1 MLKTTFTTINFYKM
15 NNFSKRFTFRA
26 KLLLVLLIGLL
37 GINNQANAQGP
48 FVAATHITGEYMYG
62 NCNGNIKIRFLYQDR
77 GYWGVTKIDF
87 YYKKSDGTYTQFA
100 IAEGNWNQTHKW
112 TDAWSGSPLKLYSL
126 GSRNGNNISI
136 SDRYNE
142 GNLSYQYFVWNSVPA
157 DAIVNGQVNIYSSVN
172 FGTYSL
178 VYTSSNSGSIPVIF
192 PTLSP
197 PSSLT
202 ATNAVYCDKVK
213 LDWQSPNSFPCSYE
227 IEVYR
232 NNNKIAT
239 LPGSTV
245 TYEDLSAP
253 NGNLQYNVKAVHT
266 TGTGGKVISGSSF
279 VANGAKKPSLS
290 APSGIT
296 ATENRCDGKVAL
308 NWNYYNTNPTY
319 FHVSRST
326 SANGTYTTINDQI
339 DGGERSFLTDV
350 PARSTTY
357 YYKVGTIGDC
367 GTTFSNTGYPGSSPT
382 IPAKPTNIQAAVN
395 LANNAIV
402 VTWTDNSTD
411 ETGFNIERTILGGAG
426 STTIPVEAGVTSYTD
441 NDVSPCVR
449 YIYRVR
455 ARNNCDP
462 IGNISLTSATVT
474 INPNIANSFNTTNNK
489 LRSSKGY
496 FSNMV
501 QLEWSTANVDLLSQ
515 YRIYRKV
522 YGSSLD
528 SVLIGTAGSGEGSF
542 YDYTAISGVLYKYT
556 VIGVLTC
563 AGTPLYSN
571 HTEDIGFK
579 NAFGTVSGQITYQG
593 GFALRDAKVLVTPSS
608 ATFLGSSIALSSG
621 GSLSVPA
628 SNILTFTNGITLEA
642 WFRSNNTTGNKT
654 LVNLTSGL
662 KTARIGLQGDKIV
675 IEVNNGSALRSF
687 VTTGTSGSFLANNY
701 NQVTGV
707 FRNDSLILYL
717 NGTRQ
722 GGVSLS
728 AYSYL
733 PLNNASVNMGNGLT
747 GNLDEVRIYDNAKT
761 NTRAIRDFDRKV
773 NPDDA
778 GLLAY
783 YTFDEN
789 TTGYNGF
796 FDYSRKGQAYNA
808 NHGSSVNT
816 SFDQTNI
823 PSVSQLSYASYTDST
838 GSYVVTNINYT
849 GLGDIYT
856 ITPSYGTH
864 TFRPNRTVYIGDG
877 SSVHSQQN
885 FTDESS
891 FPVTGFVF
899 YKNTSCAAEGINL
912 RIDGELVINS
922 GVPITTN
929 QAGAFEIQV
938 PIGNHVITVEKQGHV
953 FSSGRFP
960 PNSGTY
966 NFIKAESGIQFVDS
980 TLIKVI
986 GRAVGGAIEAAKKPG
1001 LGLSVNNIGKTRLY
1015 FKSQLGNGCS
1025 VASITTN
1032 DSTGEYVAYLP
1043 PLIYTVDTAKVL
1055 TNPILTFT
1063 GGGQA
1068 LEVLDLTNATN
1079 VYSSADTTFLP
1090 GTSTIT
1096 NIRSVTYNLRRDF
1109 IYYTRPSVTLVRTTA
1124 KTATDSAFVG
1134 ETFIQ
1139 IDSVNTLSLLPNN
1152 PFTYPIFKQ
1161 FKEYTAKAYAFDV
1174 YTNYD
1179 RNPEVAYKVPLNGQ
1193 LVVNNALA
1201 SGESAVQNISVVGGE
1216 ATYSFRGGQPDITRN
1231 NSNPALSFTKT
1242 MQVRFFTTGNNGDR
1256 MVEWLPNPGNTPFRG
1271 YVFGGRTRGSQFV
1284 TNGPQKV
1291 DFILRDPPGS
1301 ASFAT
1306 WAKNTTHTST
1316 KTFSTSNKTGGGFE
1330 GKINLGFK
1338 WQTSAGIGV
1347 EFETESYFGG
1357 NESLGMTSESTAG
1370 KGGEI
1375 VESISSSIAIS
1386 TGAGPDQVGSKA
1398 DVFYGHSKNYVFGM
1412 ADNLTLVSE
1421 TKCNLPNA
1429 VCGDQS
1435 SGGYKIGLNQ
1445 SLALNPKE
1453 INTVFAYT
1461 AGEIEDIIIPNL
1473 IKVRNAVLTQSRRA
1487 NGNLKYTIEYT
1498 ETEDEDYEQKF
1509 GANNDDPIWGNAR
1522 NKNNPLTQETED
1534 NSGPSYTFHRTSIAE
1549 PDSVRYFNN
1558 QIRLWKEA
1566 LATNEREKY
1575 EAFTLNIG
1583 NVLNAGTNTS
1593 IGKASLSRE
1602 FTSTKST
1609 TTTRS
1614 EEVFF
1619 SENVGLGFTLD
1630 VAGSGFEFGGS
1641 VTVEETS
1648 TTEEGT
1654 TSEVATTVGYTL
1666 QDGDD
1671 GDLISVDVVD
1681 PKTGNGHMFKLRG
1694 GQTSCP
1700 YEGPEWSN
1708 YYRPGDTVTSATYFD
1723 GENGVK
1729 LSDGTAKR
1737 HVPRI
1742 QIPQPIK
1749 FNVPADQPATFTL
1762 QLGNESESDDDQSY
1776 DLRVVEVSNPNGAV
1790 LTIDGLDPNRNFSI
1804 PYATNISKT
1813 LSIRRGTEY
1822 YDYDSIL
1829 LIFKSPCDD
1838 DLADSAYVSVHFIP
1852 TCTEPLIF
1860 NPGDK
1865 WTLNNSFRDTMNVII
1880 NGYDYNFGGF
1890 KDITFQYKPSSSSQ
1904 WNILQT
1910 FKKVTTD
1917 PLDREIPSARPYIEY
1932 AWNMRQLPD
1941 GPYDIRAVSNCAAP
1955 GHADAKVASAVA
1967 SGLADRV
1974 NPSPFGNPSPA
1985 DGILSPNDEILI
1997 QFNEPVDN
2005 ASLSFQNFDI
2015 RGVLNGS
2022 ALQNTASIYFDG
2034 DEDFLEIPT
2043 GLNLSKKTF
2052 TLEFWVKRETLGEQV
2067 VFSQGIDNLQYMS
2080 IGFDANDKFNFRIGN
2095 EVVRSNNAFTDITAF
2110 HHYAVSYNSELDRC
2124 ELFVDGIL
2132 TNTGNT
2138 NIYSKYEGGGKTII
2152 GKLAKDNTL
2161 DFKGNLRDFRLWNR
2175 VRTSAA
2181 IISSFNKSLKGTEA
2195 GIIANWRFDEAT
2207 GMQVKDYIRARHAT
2221 IKNAVWQ
2228 ISPKGKSYRIIN
2240 EPLVIASGD
2249 IAFTHENDFTI
2260 EFWFKSPNT
2269 PGNVCLISNG
2279 RGDSTDVNIDL
2290 KWSIEKNA
2298 DGKIIV
2304 KHRGLNFEAVS
2315 NNFFDNNWHHFA
2327 LVMQRATSIT
2337 AFVDGNQQNTT
2348 ITPDFKQFGGDK
2360 IWLGAR
2366 GYQTLVGTET
2376 IDRNYNGFFD
2386 EVRIWN
2392 SSRTQEQINRDRV
2405 NRLSGTET
2413 GLVFYLPFET
2423 YTLSLGVPILT
2434 PSLADMLRFTR
2445 TISGD
2450 TLNGSGLSD
2459 ETPTIKLQRPVQS
2472 INFNYSV
2479 NQDKI
2484 ILTPTTL
2491 PELIEN
2497 VTLDIT
2503 VKDVYDLNG
2512 NKMQSP
2518 RTWIAYVDKNQVKW
2532 QDQEFNFVK
2541 KTGATLSFT
2550 TNIVNSGGAVKQ
2562 YEIQNLP
2569 SWLSASPAT
2578 GVVAPNSFKT
2588 ITFTID
2594 PNVNIGEYENQVQL
2608 MTDFGFPDGL
2618 LVSLKVYAEPPS
2630 TWNVNASS
2638 FQNAMSIVGQ
2648 IRVNNIIS
2656 TNADD
2661 KLAAFVNGEC
2671 RGIAS
2676 LQYYPQIDRYYAFL
2690 NVYSNVSSGENIEFK
2705 IWNSGAGK
2713 IHSDVTPQIQF
2724 ISNGQIGSI
2733 ANPQIFNAT
2742 DKLTSYIPLSTG
2754 WNWVSFNLSMKDSND
2769 INTLF
2774 RGLRNGNGDIF
2785 RNLTSFADYS
2795 TLNGW
2800 IGALAGLNS
2809 GIKPEQSYRMRMS
2822 NVDTLV
2828 LSGVEIDPTTRPI
2841 RLDSGWNWIGFVSQR
2856 NLSVTE
2862 AFSSLNASNGDL
2874 VKSQSQFALYDNNI
2888 GWVGS
2893 LTTLIPGKGYMYR
2906 SGANTVF
2913 AYPRSA
2919 MFGKTGLSENQ
2930 YRSNFFKIDPSKY
2943 EKNMSAIVDAGVCN
2957 DVLASGRFSLGAYS
2971 NNQLRG
2977 ATKATKL
2984 DNGRNVFFITLMS
2997 NFEQEIL
3004 TFKLLDE
3011 NTGNTYE
3018 LTGDLKFDNN
3028 KLVGSIAQPYT
3039 LGVSSNFNCNDFASN
3054 KVTNQ
3059 QIFAHPNPFTSNV
3072 TISVQGFGDTKLKI
3086 KILDVTGKLVDA
3098 FEQNSSSQFS
3108 TDINWNPE
3116 VRGINLKQGFYFVE
3130 VEGNNQTQRTKI
3142 IKH

>member
-1 MLKTTFTTINFYKM
+1 M
-15 NNFSKRFTFRA
+15 NIFSK
-26 KLLLVLLIGLL
+26 LLTSSGKVFSILLISLL
-37 GINNQANAQGP
+37 CFDNKANAQGP

-77 GYWGVTKIDF
+77 NYWGITKIDF
-87 YYKKSDGTYTQFA
+87 FYRKSDGSFVQFA
-100 IAEGNWNQTHKW
+100 IAEGNWNHTNKW
-112 TDAWSGSPLKLYSL
+112 SDGWPGNSKFYSL
-126 GSRNGNNISI
+126 SPMNSNNIVI

-142 GNLSYQYFVWNSVPA
+142 ANLSYQYFVWNSVPA
-157 DAIVNGQVNIYSSVN
+157 EAIVNGQVNIFSNVN

-178 VYTSSNSGSIPVIF
+178 VHTSSNGGSIPVIF

-197 PSSLT
+197 PSALT
-202 ATNAVYCDKVK
+202 ATNSIYCDKVK
-213 LDWQSPNSFPCSYE
+213 LDWQSPNSFPCSYD

-232 NNNKIAT
+232 NNSKIAT
-239 LPGSTV
+239 LSGTAV
-245 TYEDLSAP
+245 TYEDFAAP
-253 NGNLQYNVKAVHT
+253 QGNLQYNVKAVHT

-279 VANGAKKPSLS
+279 VANGARKPSLS

-326 SANGTYTTINDQI
+326 AVNGTYTTVNDQI

-350 PARSTTY
+350 PNRSTTY

-367 GTTFSNTGYPGSSPT
+367 GTSFSNTGYPGSSPT
-382 IPAKPTNIQAAVN
+382 IPTKPTNVQASVN
-395 LANNAIV
+395 GANNAII
-402 VTWTDNSTD
+402 VTWADNSSD

-441 NDVSPCVR
+441 NDVSACVR

-462 IGNISLTSATVT
+462 IGNISLSSATVN
-474 INPNIANSFNTTNNK
+474 INPNISNSFNSTNNK

-501 QLEWSTANVDLLSQ
+501 QLEWSTVNVDLLNQ
-515 YRIYRKV
+515 YRIYRKP
-522 YGSSLD
+522 YGSTTD

-571 HTEDIGFK
+571 YTEDIGFK
-579 NAFGTVSGQITYQG
+579 NAFGTVSGQLSYQG
-593 GFALRDAKVLVTPSS
+593 GFALRNAKVLVTPSAAS
-608 ATFLGSSIALSSG
+608 FLGSSVSISSG
-621 GSLSVPA
+621 GSLNVPSSSVL
-628 SNILTFTNGITLEA
+628 SFTNGITLET
-642 WFRSNNTTGNKT
+642 WFNSANTTGNKT
-654 LVNLTSGL
+654 LINLVSGS
-662 KTARIGLQGDKIV
+662 KSARIGLQADKLI
-675 IEVNNGSALRSF
+675 IEVNNGSSIRNY
-687 VTTGTSGSFLANNY
+687 VTTGVSGTFLANNY

-707 FRNDSLILYL
+707 FKSDSLVLYL
-717 NGTRQ
+717 NGIRL
-722 GGVSLS
+722 GGVALS

-733 PLNNASVNMGNGLT
+733 PINSASITMGSGFV
-747 GNLDEVRIYDNAKT
+747 GNLDEVRVYDYGKSINKVST
-761 NTRAIRDFDRKV
+761 DYGRKV

-789 TTGYNGF
+789 TVGYNGF
-796 FDYSRKGQAYNA
+796 FDYSRKGQVYNA
-808 NHGSSVNT
+808 NHGTSVNML
-816 SFDQTNI
+816 FDKNNI
-823 PSVSQLSYASYTDST
+823 PSVSQLSFASYTDST
-838 GSYVVTNINYT
+838 GSYVVTNINYV
-849 GLGDIYT
+849 GIGDIYT
-856 ITPSYGTH
+856 ITPAFGTH
-864 TFRPNRTVYIGDG
+864 SFSPVNRTVYIGDG
-877 SSVHSQQN
+877 SAVHSQQN
-885 FTDESS
+885 FTDQSS
-891 FPVTGFVF
+891 FTVSGFVF
-899 YKNTSCAAEGINL
+899 YRNTSCAAEGINL
-912 RIDGELVINS
+912 KIDGEQVISNGS
-922 GVPITTN
+922 PVTTN
-929 QAGAFEIQV
+929 QSGAFEIQV
-938 PIGNHVITVEKQGHV
+938 PIGNHIITVEKFGHV
-953 FSSGRFP
+953 FSAGRFP
-960 PNSGTY
+960 TTGTY
-966 NFIKAESGIQFVDS
+966 NFQKTEAGIQFVDS
-980 TLIKVI
+980 TLIKVV

-1015 FKSQLGNGCS
+1015 FKSQLGGGCS

-1032 DSTGEYVAYLP
+1032 DSTGEYTAFLP

-1055 TNPILTFT
+1055 TNPVLSFT
-1063 GGGQA
+1063 GGSQA
-1068 LEVLDLTNATN
+1068 LEVLDLTNAVN
-1079 VYSSADTTFLP
+1079 VYTSADTLYLP
-1090 GTSTIT
+1090 GSSTIA
-1096 NIRSVTYNLRRDF
+1096 NIRSTTYNLRRDF
-1109 IYYTRPSVTLVRTTA
+1109 IYYTTPSVLLTRTTA
-1124 KTATDSAFVG
+1124 KTATDSAFIG
-1134 ETFIQ
+1134 EISIP
-1139 IDSVNTLSLLPNN
+1139 IDSVNSVSLLPNN
-1152 PFTYPIFKQ
+1152 PFTYPVFKQ
-1161 FKEYTAKAYAFDV
+1161 FKEYTAKVYAYDV
-1174 YTNYD
+1174 YTNND
-1179 RNPEVAYKVPLNGQ
+1179 RNPVVAYKVPLNGR
-1193 LVVNNALA
+1193 LMVNNALA
-1201 SGESAVQNISVVGGE
+1201 SGESAVQNINVVGGE
-1216 ATYSFRGGQPDITRN
+1216 ATYTFRGGQPDITRN
-1231 NSNPALSFTKT
+1231 TANPAYSFTKT
-1242 MQVRFFTTGNNGDR
+1242 MQVTFFTTGNNGDR
-1256 MVEWLPNPGNTPFRG
+1256 SINWLPNPGNTSFRG
-1271 YVFGGRTRGSQFV
+1271 YIFGGRTRGSQFA
-1284 TNGPQKV
+1284 TSGPQKV
-1291 DFILRDPPGS
+1291 DLILRDPPGS

-1306 WAKNTTHTST
+1306 WAKNTTLTST
-1316 KTFSTSNKTGGGFE
+1316 KTFSTANKTGGGFE
-1330 GKINLGFK
+1330 GQINLGFK

-1386 TGAGPDQVGSKA
+1386 TGAGSDQVGSKA
-1398 DVFYGHSKNYVFGM
+1398 DIFYGHSKNYVFGM
-1412 ADNLTLVSE
+1412 ADNLTLVPDSR
-1421 TKCNLPNA
+1421 CNLPNS
-1429 VCGDQS
+1429 VCSDVGY
-1435 SGGYKIGLNQ
+1435 GGYKIGLNQ
-1445 SLALNPKE
+1445 SLALDPKE

-1461 AGEIEDIIIPNL
+1461 VGEVEDIIIPNL
-1473 IKVRNAVLTQSRRA
+1473 IKLRNAILVQSRRP
-1487 NGNLKYTIEYT
+1487 NGSPKYTINYT
-1498 ETEDEDYEQKF
+1498 DTEADDYEQKF
-1509 GANNDDPIWGNAR
+1509 GANNDDPIWGESR
-1522 NKNNPLTQETED
+1522 NKNNPLTQELQDST
-1534 NSGPSYTFHRTSIAE
+1534 GVSYTFHKNSVAE
-1549 PDSVRYFNN
+1549 PDSVRYYNN

-1583 NVLNAGTNTS
+1583 NVLNSGTNTS

-1654 TSEVATTVGYTL
+1654 TSEVATTIGYTL

-1708 YYRPGDTVTSATYFD
+1708 YYRPGDTVTSATYFE
-1723 GENGVK
+1723 GESGVK

-1737 HVPRI
+1737 HVPKI
-1742 QIPQPIK
+1742 QIPQPTK

-1762 QLGNESESDDDQSY
+1762 QLGNESESDDDQEYS
-1776 DLRVVEVSNPNGAV
+1776 LRVVEVSNPNGAV

-1838 DLADSAYVSVHFIP
+1838 DLCDSAYVSVHFIP
-1852 TCTEPLIF
+1852 TCTEPFVF

-1917 PLDREIPSARPYIEY
+1917 PLDREIPSIRPYIEY

-1941 GPYDIRAVSNCAAP
+1941 GPYDIRAVSNCSAP

-1967 SGLADRV
+1967 TGLADRV

-1985 DGILSPNDEILI
+1985 DGILSPNDEIQI

-2022 ALQNTASIYFDG
+2022 ALQNTASIHFDG
-2034 DEDFLEIPT
+2034 NDDYLEIPT

-2067 VFSQGIDNLQYMS
+2067 VFSQGIDNAQYMS
-2080 IGFDANDKFNFRIGN
+2080 IGFDANNKFNFRIGN
-2095 EVVRSNNAFTDITAF
+2095 EVVRSNLAFDDLTSF
-2110 HHYAVSYNSELDRC
+2110 HHFAVSYDSEADRC
-2124 ELFVDGIL
+2124 ELFIDGVIC
-2132 TNTGNT
+2132 NTGNT
-2138 NIYSKYEGGGKTII
+2138 NIYNKYEGGGKTII
-2152 GKLAKDNTL
+2152 GKLSKDNS
-2161 DFKGNLRDFRLWNR
+2161 FGFVGNLRDFRLWNR
-2175 VRTSAA
+2175 TRTAAA
-2181 IISSFNKSLKGTEA
+2181 IIGSFNKSLKGTEA

-2207 GMQVKDYIRARHAT
+2207 GIQVKDYVRARHAT
-2221 IKNAVWQ
+2221 IRNAVWQ
-2228 ISPKGKSYRIIN
+2228 ISPKGKSYRVVN
-2240 EPLVIASGD
+2240 EPLAIEAGD
-2249 IAFTHENDFTI
+2249 LAFTHENDFTI
-2260 EFWFKSPNT
+2260 EFWFKSANT
-2269 PGNVCLISNG
+2269 PGNVCLFSNG
-2279 RGDSTDVNIDL
+2279 RGDSSDVNIDL

-2315 NNFFDNNWHHFA
+2315 NNYFDNNWHHFA

-2348 ITPDFKQFGGDK
+2348 NTSDFKQFGGDK
-2360 IWLGAR
+2360 FWLGVR
-2366 GYQTLVGTET
+2366 GYQSLIGTET
-2376 IDRNYNGFFD
+2376 LDRHYNGYFD

-2423 YTLSLGVPILT
+2423 YTLNLGVPILT
-2434 PSLADMLRFTR
+2434 QSLADMLKLTR
-2445 TISGD
+2445 VISG
-2450 TLNGSGLSD
+2450 TTANGSGLND

-2491 PELIEN
+2491 AELIEN
-2497 VTLDIT
+2497 VTLDVT

-2518 RTWIAYVDKNQVKW
+2518 KTWIAYVDKNQVKW

-2541 KTGATLSFT
+2541 KTGAALTFT
-2550 TNIVNSGGAVKQ
+2550 SNIVNSGGAVKQ

-2569 SWLSASPAT
+2569 TWLSASPAS

-2594 PNVNIGEYENQVQL
+2594 PNVNIGDYENQVQL

-2618 LVSLKVYAEPPS
+2618 LVSLKVFAEPPS

-2661 KLAAFVNGEC
+2661 KIAAFVNGEC
-2671 RGIAS
+2671 RGVAS

-2705 IWNSGAGK
+2705 IWNAGAGK
-2713 IHSDVTPQIQF
+2713 IHSDVTPHIQF

-2733 ANPQIFNAT
+2733 TTPQIFNAT

-2754 WNWVSFNLSMKDSND
+2754 WNWVSFNLAMKDSND
-2769 INTLF
+2769 LNALF
-2774 RGLRNGNGDIF
+2774 RGIHSGTGDIF
-2785 RNLTSFADYS
+2785 RSLTSLADYS
-2795 TLNGW
+2795 ALNGW
-2800 IGALAGLNS
+2800 VGALAGNSS
-2809 GIKPEQSYRMRMS
+2809 GIKPEQSYRIRMS
-2822 NVDTLV
+2822 NLDTLIV
-2828 LSGVEIDPTTRPI
+2828 NGVEIDPTTRPI
-2841 RLDSGWNWIGFVSQR
+2841 KLDSGWNWIGFISQR

-2893 LTTLIPGKGYMYR
+2893 LTTMTPSKGYMYR
-2906 SGANTVF
+2906 SSANAVF

-2919 MFGKTGLSENQ
+2919 MFGKTGVVENA
-2930 YRSNFFKIDPSKY
+2930 YKSNFFNVDVTKY
-2943 EKNMSAIVDAGVCN
+2943 EKNMNAIVDAGVCTEA
-2957 DVLASGRFSLGAYS
+2957 LASGRFSLGAYAD
-2971 NNQLRG
+2971 NQLRG
-2977 ATKATKL
+2977 ATKVTTL
-2984 DNGRNVFFITLMS
+2984 SNGRNVFFITMMANS
-2997 NFEQEIL
+2997 EQDNL

-3011 NTGNTYE
+3011 KTGNTYD
-3018 LTGDLKFDNN
+3018 LSGSLKFENN
-3028 KLVGSIAQPYT
+3028 KLVGTISQPHSLT
-3039 LGVSSNFNCNDFASN
+3039 TVSNFNCNDFAST
-3054 KVTNQ
+3054 KVSGL
-3059 QIFAHPNPFTSNV
+3059 QIFAHPNPFNHNV
-3072 TISVQGFGDTKLKI
+3072 VVNVQGLNAAKLKV
-3086 KILDVTGKLVDA
+3086 KVLDVTGKLIDA
-3098 FEQNSSSQFS
+3098 FEHNTLNQVN

-3116 VRGINLKQGFYFVE
+3116 ERGITLKQGFYFVE
-3130 VEGNNQTQRTKI
+3130 VEGNNQTLRTKI
-3142 IKH
+3142 IKY